1 MPGPEQSGQPWIP
14 PALRKKYLDSSSC
27 QGLPRCVLVLL
38 RSSSSDIN
46 AFTEGLNV
54 GPDFCTVIGAVGLQ
68 SFGAMAKGEKV
79 FNLDDLNE

>member
-1 MPGPEQSGQPWIP
+1 
-14 PALRKKYLDSSSC
+14 
-27 QGLPRCVLVLL
+27 V
-38 RSSSSDIN
+38 
-46 AFTEGLNV
+46 FTEGLNV